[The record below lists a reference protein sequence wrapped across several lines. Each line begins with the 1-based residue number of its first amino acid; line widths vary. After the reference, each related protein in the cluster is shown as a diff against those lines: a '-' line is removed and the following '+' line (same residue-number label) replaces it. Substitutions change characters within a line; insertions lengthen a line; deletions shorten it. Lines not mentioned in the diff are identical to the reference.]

1 MTIWIDQPI
10 WPRHGTVF
18 AHLISDTSLDELHA
32 FAVRVGLHPRSFEGD
47 HYDVPQE
54 RYAAVLAAGAT
65 STTGADVV
73 RRLIASGLRLRKRR
87 GDRPVAR
94 IPAMVFP
101 DGTRASVDLVVS
113 DRPVTAGGVFAA
125 MCFVQDAA
133 GRFAVV
139 HSPRR
144 DAWGSPGGWRDAEES
159 ASAAAVRE
167 VREETGLVVSA
178 DDLEVCA
185 YERFTS
191 TARSG
196 VGGSLVAATYRCTGP
211 GCPGPARRWWRPR
224 TTSTGGAGWTDPS
237 SSGCAVATSGGHWF
251 RGCSGSCRRQGL
263 ASSAWR

>member
-32 FAVRVGLHPRSFEGD
+32 FAHRVGLHPRSFEGD

-54 RYAAVLAAGAT
+54 RYATVLAAGAT

-94 IPAMVFP
+94 IPVVVFP
-101 DGTRASVDLVVS
+101 DGTRASVDLIAS
-113 DRPVTAGGVFAA
+113 EAPVTASGVFAA
-125 MCFVQDAA
+125 TCFLQDEQD
-133 GRFAVV
+133 RFAVV

-144 DAWGSPGGWRDAEES
+144 DAWGSPGGWIEPGES
-159 ASAAAVRE
+159 APDAAVRE
-167 VREETGLVVSA
+167 IREETGLAVTA

-185 YERFTS
+185 YERFTVDGES
-191 TARSG
+191 RGRWLPGRSYLQVFRARV
-196 VGGSLVAATYRCTGP
+196 VGRAPSMAATEDDVDGW
-211 GCPGPARRWWRPR
+211 RWVDRAELERLCGGDFWWPLVPR
-224 TTSTGGAGWTDPS
+224 LFD
-237 SSGCAVATSGGHWF
+237 
-251 RGCSGSCRRQGL
+251 
-263 ASSAWR
+263 

>member
-185 YERFTS
+185 YERFTVDGEVRGRWLPG
-191 TARSG
+191 RSYLQVYRTRLPG
-196 VGGSLVAATYRCTGP
+196 TGPAMAATADDVDGW
-211 GCPGPARRWWRPR
+211 RWVDRSEFERLCGGDFWWPLVPR
-224 TTSTGGAGWTDPS
+224 LFG
-237 SSGCAVATSGGHWF
+237 
-251 RGCSGSCRRQGL
+251 
-263 ASSAWR
+263 

>member
-32 FAVRVGLHPRSFEGD
+32 FARGVGLHPRSFEGD

-54 RYAAVLAAGAT
+54 RYAAVLAAGAV

-73 RRLIASGLRLRKRR
+73 RRLVASGLRLRKRR

-94 IPAMVFP
+94 IPDLVFP
-101 DGTRASVDLVVS
+101 DGTHASVDLIAS
-113 DRPVTAGGVFAA
+113 DRPVTASGVFAA
-125 MCFVQDAA
+125 MAFVQDDA

-144 DAWGSPGGWRDAEES
+144 DAWGSPGGWLEPGES
-159 ASAAAVRE
+159 VPDAAVRE
-167 VREETGLVVSA
+167 IREETGLLVPV

-185 YERFTS
+185 YERFTVDGEVRGRWLPGRSYLQVFRARVDGS
-191 TARSG
+191 TPSMAGTEDDVDGWRWVTRAEFERLCG
-196 VGGSLVAATYRCTGP
+196 AQFWWPLV
-211 GCPGPARRWWRPR
+211 PR
-224 TTSTGGAGWTDPS
+224 LFG
-237 SSGCAVATSGGHWF
+237 
-251 RGCSGSCRRQGL
+251 
-263 ASSAWR
+263 

>member
-32 FAVRVGLHPRSFEGD
+32 FAHRVGLHPRSFEGD

-54 RYAAVLAAGAT
+54 RYALVLSAGAT

-73 RRLIASGLRLRKRR
+73 RRLIGSGLRLRKRR

-101 DGTRASVDLVVS
+101 DGTHASVDLIAS
-113 DRPVTAGGVFAA
+113 DSPVTASGVFAA
-125 MCFVQDAA
+125 MCFVQDDHD
-133 GRFAVV
+133 RFAVV

-144 DAWGSPGGWRDAEES
+144 DAWGSPGGWREAGEAVVD
-159 ASAAAVRE
+159 AAVRE
-167 VREETGLVVSA
+167 VREETGLAVAA

-185 YERFTS
+185 YERFTVDGES
-191 TARSG
+191 RGRWLPGRSYLQVFRARV
-196 VGGSLVAATYRCTGP
+196 VGRAPSMAATEDDVDGW
-211 GCPGPARRWWRPR
+211 RWVDRAELERLCGGDFWWPLVPR
-224 TTSTGGAGWTDPS
+224 LFD
-237 SSGCAVATSGGHWF
+237 
-251 RGCSGSCRRQGL
+251 
-263 ASSAWR
+263 